1 MINTSDISESEI
13 KKSQTI
19 RPDTVVSATSNSSD
33 KTKKTIKTEKTDKS
47 DSSDEKT
54 EKSKT
59 DGRTSK
65 SGASDGETD
74 NRSSISP
81 RTKPSRSKSTK
92 IDFEPR
98 KDATIKF
105 EDDMYK
111 GEKHYKKLDA
121 NQFIGYLT
129 EFFDENEDII
139 MPPPDYI
146 DNDDS
151 KIIVAYI
158 I

>member
-1 MINTSDISESEI
+1 MRNASNISESQI
-13 KKSQTI
+13 NKSQII

-33 KTKKTIKTEKTDKS
+33 KTKKTIKTEKTGKS

-54 EKSKT
+54 EKT
-59 DGRTSK
+59 INDGRTSK
-65 SGASDGETD
+65 SGASDNETD

-81 RTKPSRSKSTK
+81 KGKPKRSKSTK

-98 KDATIKF
+98 NDATIKF
-105 EDDMYK
+105 EDEMYK
-111 GEKHYKKLDA
+111 DEKHYKMLDA
-121 NQFIGYLT
+121 NQFIGYLI

-151 KIIVAYI
+151 KFIVA
-158 I
+158 